1 MISKPYTSA
10 TIIDTAQG
18 YFLEAYQHFTLMNI
32 LVQGDDA
39 LNNAEPT
46 TLKREGKKKS
56 HTSQTLPQPSQEM
69 LEHSAEYEALRV
81 ALAPLLEWQKK
92 MVRIHKHVFESLNF
106 LDQFSQVELLL
117 PQDYEEL
124 AQYVEI
130 LPCHQISPAYPFGGF
145 VLNLNVSTLIH
156 RDWKD
161 LNLCMV
167 IVISE
172 DCIGGD
178 LALLEP
184 GLVLE
189 LRNGNAVLFPS
200 GKISHFNTHYQG
212 MRASLVFHS
221 DSSSQGWIKDRN
233 GWDGNIYFS
242 STQGSSQL

>member
-1 MISKPYTSA
+1 
-10 TIIDTAQG
+10 
-18 YFLEAYQHFTLMNI
+18 
-32 LVQGDDA
+32 
-39 LNNAEPT
+39 
-46 TLKREGKKKS
+46 
-56 HTSQTLPQPSQEM
+56 
-69 LEHSAEYEALRV
+69 
-81 ALAPLLEWQKK
+81 
-92 MVRIHKHVFESLNF
+92 
-106 LDQFSQVELLL
+106 VELLL
-117 PQDYEEL
+117 PKDSQEL

-172 DCIGGD
+172 DCVGGE

-184 GLVLE
+184 GLVLD
-189 LRNGNAVLFPS
+189 LQNGDMVLFPS
-200 GKISHFNTHYQG
+200 GKISHFNTHYKG

-221 DSSSQGWIKDRN
+221 DSSAQSWIKDRN
-233 GWDGNIYFS
+233 GWNGNIYFS